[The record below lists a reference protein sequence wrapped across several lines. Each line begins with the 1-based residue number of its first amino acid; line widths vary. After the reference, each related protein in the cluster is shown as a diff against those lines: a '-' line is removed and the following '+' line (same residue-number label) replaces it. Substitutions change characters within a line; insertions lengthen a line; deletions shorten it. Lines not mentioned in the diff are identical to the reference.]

1 MTGPVRVAVPAG
13 NTLGEGVLWC
23 DREQVVYWTD
33 IQQSQLWRYRPQD
46 GAIAR
51 WPMPERLAAMA
62 LCEADGWLLLA
73 LASRLAFFHPE
84 RNEFRDLADAVA
96 PAVGRPS
103 GSPAARGAGQR
114 PALPELRANDG
125 ACDRQGRF
133 VFGLLHEPAQGPKQA
148 VAPFLRLNADLTLE
162 ILPLPTVAISNSIA
176 FSPSGDT
183 MYFCDSLQK
192 QILRCDYGDKLGPA
206 QLFVDLQAEPGEP
219 DGSAV
224 DAEGGLW
231 NARWGDARVV
241 RYRPDGTEDRAIAT
255 PVSQPTRPAFGGPA
269 HRTLFITSAHDG
281 MDAAARAQDPLAGHL
296 LSLDDAGFTGLPE
309 ARFAGDP
316 NSLPPR
322 APRGTSAEIP

>member
-1 MTGPVRVAVPAG
+1 MSVAVPSG

-23 DREQVVYWTD
+23 DREQAVYWTD
-33 IQQSQLWRYRPQD
+33 IQQSKLWRYRPQD
-46 GAIAR
+46 GAITR

-84 RNEFRDLADAVA
+84 RNEFRDLQDL
-96 PAVGRPS
+96 
-103 GSPAARGAGQR
+103 RGLATTDT
-114 PALPELRANDG
+114 RANDG

-133 VFGLLHEPAQGPKQA
+133 VFGMLHEPAEGPKQA

-162 ILPLPTVAISNSIA
+162 TLPLPPAAISNSIT

-192 QILRCDYGDKLGPA
+192 QILRCDYGKTLGPA

-219 DGSAV
+219 DGSTV

-241 RYRPDGTEDRAIAT
+241 RYLPDGTEDRSIAT
-255 PVSQPTRPAFGGPA
+255 PVSQPTRPAFGGPG
-269 HRTLFITSAHDG
+269 HRTLFITSAHEG
-281 MDAAARAQDPLAGHL
+281 LDAAGRAVDPLAGHL
-296 LSLDDAGFTGLPE
+296 LSIENAGIAGLPE

>member
-1 MTGPVRVAVPAG
+1 MTAAMSVAVPSG

-23 DREQVVYWTD
+23 DREQAVYWTD
-33 IQQSQLWRYRPQD
+33 IQQSKLWRYRPQD
-46 GAIAR
+46 GAITR

-84 RNEFRDLADAVA
+84 RNEFRDLQDL
-96 PAVGRPS
+96 
-103 GSPAARGAGQR
+103 RGLATTDT
-114 PALPELRANDG
+114 RANDG

-133 VFGLLHEPAQGPKQA
+133 VFGMLHEPAEGPKQA

-162 ILPLPTVAISNSIA
+162 TLPLPPAAISNSIT

-192 QILRCDYGDKLGPA
+192 QILRCDYGKTLGPA

-219 DGSAV
+219 DGSTG

-241 RYRPDGTEDRAIAT
+241 RYLPDGTEDRSIAT
-255 PVSQPTRPAFGGPA
+255 PVSQPTRPAFGGPG
-269 HRTLFITSAHDG
+269 HRTLFITSAHEG
-281 MDAAARAQDPLAGHL
+281 LDAAARAVDPLAGHL
-296 LSLDDAGFTGLPE
+296 LSIENAGIAGLPE

-316 NSLPPR
+316 TSLLPR

>member
-1 MTGPVRVAVPAG
+1 MTAAMSVAVPSG

-23 DREQVVYWTD
+23 DREQAVYWTD
-33 IQQSQLWRYRPQD
+33 IQQSKLWRYRPQD
-46 GAIAR
+46 GAITR

-84 RNEFRDLADAVA
+84 RNEFRDLQDLRGLA
-96 PAVGRPS
+96 PTDT
-103 GSPAARGAGQR
+103 
-114 PALPELRANDG
+114 RANDG

-133 VFGLLHEPAQGPKQA
+133 VFGMLHEPAEGPKQA

-162 ILPLPTVAISNSIA
+162 TLPLPPAAISNSIT

-192 QILRCDYGDKLGPA
+192 QILRCDYGKTLGPA

-219 DGSAV
+219 DGSTV

-241 RYRPDGTEDRAIAT
+241 RYLPDGTEDRSIAT
-255 PVSQPTRPAFGGPA
+255 PVSQPTRPAFGGPG
-269 HRTLFITSAHDG
+269 HRTLFITSAHEG
-281 MDAAARAQDPLAGHL
+281 LDAAGRAAAPLAGHL
-296 LSLDDAGFTGLPE
+296 LSIENAGIAGLPE

>member
-1 MTGPVRVAVPAG
+1 MTAAMSVAVPSG

-23 DREQVVYWTD
+23 DREQAVYWTD
-33 IQQSQLWRYRPQD
+33 IQQSKLWRYRPQD
-46 GAIAR
+46 GAITR

-84 RNEFRDLADAVA
+84 RNEFRDLQDLRGLA
-96 PAVGRPS
+96 PTDT
-103 GSPAARGAGQR
+103 
-114 PALPELRANDG
+114 RANDG
-125 ACDRQGRF
+125 ACDRQG
-133 VFGLLHEPAQGPKQA
+133 
-148 VAPFLRLNADLTLE
+148 
-162 ILPLPTVAISNSIA
+162 NSIT

-192 QILRCDYGDKLGPA
+192 QILRCDYGKTLGPA

-219 DGSAV
+219 DGSTV

-241 RYRPDGTEDRAIAT
+241 RYLPDGTEDRSIAT
-255 PVSQPTRPAFGGPA
+255 PVSQPTRPAFGGPG
-269 HRTLFITSAHDG
+269 HRTLFITSAHEG
-281 MDAAARAQDPLAGHL
+281 LDAAARAVDPLAGHL
-296 LSLDDAGFTGLPE
+296 LSIENAGIAGLPE

>member
-1 MTGPVRVAVPAG
+1 MTAAMSVAVPSG

-23 DREQVVYWTD
+23 DREQAVCWTD
-33 IQQSQLWRYRPQD
+33 IQQSKLWRYRPQD
-46 GAIAR
+46 GAITR

-84 RNEFRDLADAVA
+84 RNEFRDLQDLRGLA
-96 PAVGRPS
+96 PTDT
-103 GSPAARGAGQR
+103 
-114 PALPELRANDG
+114 RANDG

-133 VFGLLHEPAQGPKQA
+133 VFGMLHEPAEGPKQA

-162 ILPLPTVAISNSIA
+162 TLPLPPAAISNSIT

-192 QILRCDYGDKLGPA
+192 QILRCNYGKTLGPA

-219 DGSAV
+219 DGSTV

-241 RYRPDGTEDRAIAT
+241 RYLPNGTEDRSIAT
-255 PVSQPTRPAFGGPA
+255 PVSQPTRPTFGGPG
-269 HRTLFITSAHDG
+269 HRTLFITSAHEG
-281 MDAAARAQDPLAGHL
+281 LDAAARAVDPLAGHL
-296 LSLDDAGFTGLPE
+296 LSIENAGIAGLPE

-316 NSLPPR
+316 TSLPPR

>member
-1 MTGPVRVAVPAG
+1 MIGPVSVAVPAG

-33 IQQSQLWRYRPQD
+33 IAQSCLWRYRPQD
-46 GAIAR
+46 GAVAR
-51 WPMPERLAAMA
+51 WPMPERLAALA

-73 LASRLAFFHPE
+73 LATRLAFFHPE
-84 RNEFRDLADAVA
+84 RNELRDLHPLADTVA
-96 PAVGRPS
+96 PDI
-103 GSPAARGAGQR
+103 
-114 PALPELRANDG
+114 RANDG

-133 VFGLLHEPAQGPKQA
+133 VFGMLHEPAEGPKQA

-162 ILPLPTVAISNSIA
+162 ILPLPSVAISNSIA
-176 FSPSGDT
+176 FSPAGDT

-192 QILRCDYGDKLGPA
+192 QILRCDYGNTLGPV
-206 QLFVDLQAEPGEP
+206 QLFADLRADAGEP

-224 DAEGGLW
+224 DAEGGVW

-241 RYRPDGTEDRAIAT
+241 RYLPDGREDRSIAL
-255 PVSQPTRPAFGGPA
+255 PVSQPTRPAFGGA
-269 HRTLFITSAHDG
+269 QHRTLFITSAHDG
-281 MDAAARAQDPLAGHL
+281 LDAAARAQDPLAGHL
-296 LSLDDAGFTGLPE
+296 LAIDVAGIAGLPE

-322 APRGTSAEIP
+322 ALRGTSAEIP